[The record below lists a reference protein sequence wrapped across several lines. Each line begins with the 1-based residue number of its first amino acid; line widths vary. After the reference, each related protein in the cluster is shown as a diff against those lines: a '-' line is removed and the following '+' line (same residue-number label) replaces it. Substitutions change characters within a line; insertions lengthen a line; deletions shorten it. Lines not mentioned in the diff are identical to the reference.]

1 MAMPSCRTVGAVAAV
16 VAVLAGGAWCPADEP
31 AAVLDSERDTA
42 ARPLPATRAAAG
54 FRATDGL
61 RVEVFAAEPDVRN
74 PIAMAWGPDGRL
86 WVAENDTYAEPPVRL
101 EQRLRDRVLVFD
113 DVDGNRRP
121 DGRRVF
127 LDGLRQLT
135 SVEVGLGGV
144 WLLCPPQLLFVPD
157 HDGDAVP
164 DGPPRVVLDGFEV
177 AGQNHHNF
185 ANGLRFGPD
194 GWLYGRCGA
203 SCPGAVA
210 RPGTPAAERV
220 PVVGGIWR
228 YAPWSGRF
236 EALCHGTTNPWGH
249 DWNVYGDGFFV
260 NTVNGHLWQ
269 IIPGAH
275 YDRPHTLDP
284 NPHVFKLLDMHADH
298 WHFDVGG
305 GWQNSRDGAAND
317 LGGGHAHSGA
327 MIYLGDDWPEALRGD
342 LFTWN
347 FHGRRV
353 NRERLERRG
362 SGYVARHGKDLL
374 LAEDPFFRG
383 IELGYGPDG
392 AVFALDWSDTGEC
405 HEATGVHR
413 SSGRIYRVSAAEPP
427 AAVGRRAAAARPDLA
442 RRTAVELAA
451 LVTHP
456 NEWHVRQ
463 ARLELAARAG
473 RGMPAETAGAGA
485 DADLASAREQL
496 RQRALSAAPL
506 TACRAVLA
514 VHACGGAD
522 RGFLRG
528 LLDHRDEHLRAWGIR
543 LLSDDWPLDG
553 VLGPLP
559 QAVREADRVT
569 AAWQAVADDF
579 LRLAAHDPSG
589 LVRLALASCLQRLP
603 VGERPRLA
611 TALVRRAEDADD
623 HNLPLL
629 VWYGLIPVVEADPTQ
644 AAEIAVVSCWPETQ
658 RMIVRRLA
666 GLIDRAP
673 TAVAR
678 IVSAVAA
685 TDEPAVQRG
694 LLAGLADG
702 FAGRR
707 RVAKPAGW
715 DEAVA
720 AVAGDP
726 EAAARARDLSILFGD
741 GRAVEEVRRLLYD
754 RRADAGLRRG
764 ALEALVRE
772 GGDLREICLPL
783 LSDRDLGLVAAEGLA
798 VHDDPTVAQA
808 IVAAYDTFGGTLRP
822 RLIAI
827 LVSRPSFARALLEAV
842 EAGRIP
848 RSAVGAYDLRQ
859 IRALGDAQ
867 LDVALERIFGGVA
880 VTPADTRRRIDA
892 LRGGLGPDV
901 LAAADCRRGRRL
913 YEQSCSRCHRL
924 FGAGETI
931 GPDLTGGQRMNL
943 DYLLENILDPS
954 GVVSRDFRMS
964 IVELSDGRV
973 VSGLVTARDDRTLS
987 IMTPT
992 ERRTFDL
999 ADIERVTLTAQSP
1012 MPEGLLDRM
1021 APDEI
1026 RDLVAYL
1033 MQPAQVPLPAE

>member
-1 MAMPSCRTVGAVAAV
+1 MAIPSRRRLAVWAAV
-16 VAVLAGGAWCPADEP
+16 MVVLAGGAWAPADEP
-31 AAVLDSERDTA
+31 APAFDSERDTA
-42 ARPLPATRAAAG
+42 ARPLPAARAAEG
-54 FRATDGL
+54 FRARDGL
-61 RVEVFAAEPDVRN
+61 RVDVFAAEPAVRN

-101 EQRLRDRVLVFD
+101 EQRLRDRVLVFED
-113 DVDGNRRP
+113 ADGDRRP

-127 LDGLRQLT
+127 LDGLQQLT

-157 HDGDAVP
+157 RDGDAVP

-210 RPGTPAAERV
+210 RPGTPAEERV
-220 PVVGGIWR
+220 PLVGGIWR

-236 EALCHGTTNPWGH
+236 EAVCHGTTNPWGH
-249 DWNVYGDGFFV
+249 DWNAFGDGFFV

-275 YDRPHTLDP
+275 YERPHTLDP
-284 NPHVFKLLDMHADH
+284 NPHVFRLMAMHADH

-305 GWQNSRDGAAND
+305 GWQNSRDGAANA

-362 SGYVARHGKDLL
+362 SGYVARHGSDLL

-383 IELGYGPDG
+383 IDLGYGPDG

-413 SSGRIYRVSAAEPP
+413 SSGRIYCISAAALP
-427 AAVGRRAAAARPDLA
+427 AAEGRRATATRPDLA

-451 LVTHP
+451 AVTHP

-463 ARLELAARAG
+463 ARLELATRAG
-473 RGMPAETAGAGA
+473 RGMPPGTAVAEPDG
-485 DADLASAREQL
+485 DLASAREKL
-496 RQRALSAAPL
+496 RRLAVSAEPL

-514 VHACGGAD
+514 VHASGGAD
-522 RGFLRG
+522 RDFLRG
-528 LLDHRDEHLRAWGIR
+528 LLDHPDERLRAWGIR
-543 LLSDDWPLDG
+543 LLSDDWPLDS

-559 QAVREADRVT
+559 QAAREADRVT
-569 AAWQAVADDF
+569 AAWRAVSDDF
-579 LRLAAHDPSG
+579 LRLAARDPSG

-611 TALVRRAEDADD
+611 TALVLRAEDADD
-623 HNLPLL
+623 QNLPLL
-629 VWYGLIPVVEADPTQ
+629 VWYGLIPLVEADPLQ
-644 AAEIAVVSCWPETQ
+644 AAEIAVSARWPETQ
-658 RMIVRRLA
+658 RLIVRRLA

-673 TAVAR
+673 AAVAR
-678 IVSAVAA
+678 IVSAISA
-685 TDEPAVQRG
+685 TEDRSVRCG

-702 FAGRR
+702 LAGRR
-707 RVAKPAGW
+707 RATRPAGW
-715 DEAVA
+715 AEAVT
-720 AVAGDP
+720 AVAEDP
-726 EAAARARDLSILFGD
+726 EAMARARDLSILFGD
-741 GRAVEEVRRLLYD
+741 GRALEEVRRLVHD
-754 RRADAGLRRG
+754 PRADAGLRRG

-783 LSDRDLGLVAAEGLA
+783 LADRDLGLVAAEGLA
-798 VHDDPTVAQA
+798 AHDDPAVATA
-808 IVAAYDTFGGTLRP
+808 LVAAYAKFSGTLRP

-827 LVSRPSFARALLEAV
+827 LASRPSFARALLEAV

-848 RSAVGAYDLRQ
+848 RAAVGAYDLRQ
-859 IRALGDAQ
+859 IRALGESQTDA
-867 LDVALERIFGGVA
+867 ALERVFGGVA
-880 VTPADTRRRIDA
+880 VASADTRRRIDA
-892 LRGGLGPDV
+892 LRGALGPDV
-901 LAAADCRRGRRL
+901 LAAGDCRRGRRL

-924 FGAGETI
+924 FGTGETI

-943 DYLLENILDPS
+943 DYLLENILDPG
-954 GVVSRDFRMS
+954 GVVSRDYRMS
-964 IVELSDGRV
+964 IVSLADGRV
-973 VSGLVTARDDRTLS
+973 LNGLVTSRDDRTLTLV
-987 IMTPT
+987 TP
-992 ERRTFDL
+992 
-999 ADIERVTLTAQSP
+999 ADRHVLSLEDVADVKVTPQSP
-1012 MPEGLLDRM
+1012 MPEGLLDPL
-1021 APDEI
+1021 AADAV
-1026 RDLVAYL
+1026 RDLIGYL
-1033 MQPAQVPLPAE
+1033 MQPSQVPLPE

>member
-1 MAMPSCRTVGAVAAV
+1 MSIRSPRRVRVVAAV
-16 VAVLAGGAWCPADEP
+16 VVMLAAGSSSPADEP
-31 AAVLDSERDTA
+31 AAVFDSERDTA
-42 ARPLPATRAAAG
+42 ARPLPAARAAAG
-54 FRATDGL
+54 FRALDGL
-61 RVEVFAAEPDVRN
+61 RVEVFAAEPEVRN
-74 PIAMAWGPDGRL
+74 PIAMAWGPDGSL

-101 EQRLRDRVLVFD
+101 EQRLRDRVLVFED
-113 DVDGNRRP
+113 ADGDGRH

-127 LDGLRQLT
+127 IDGLRQLT

-157 HDGDAVP
+157 SDGDAVP
-164 DGPPRVVLDGFEV
+164 DGPPQVVLDGFEV

-210 RPGTPAAERV
+210 RPGAPAAERL
-220 PVVGGIWR
+220 PLVGGIWR

-236 EALCHGTTNPWGH
+236 ETVCHGTTNPWGH
-249 DWNVYGDGFFV
+249 DWNAFGDGFFI

-284 NPHVFKLLDMHADH
+284 NPHVFRLLGMHADH

-327 MIYLGDDWPEALRGD
+327 MIYLGDDWPEPLRGE

-362 SGYVARHGKDLL
+362 SGYVGRHGRDLL

-413 SSGRIYRVSAAEPP
+413 SSGRIYVIR
-427 AAVGRRAAAARPDLA
+427 AAARPAAGRRPEAARPGLA

-451 LVTHP
+451 LVAHP

-463 ARLELAARAG
+463 ARLELAVRAG
-473 RGMPAETAGAGA
+473 RGMPTRATVDG
-485 DADLASAREQL
+485 DLAAAREQL
-496 RQRALSAAPL
+496 RQLALTAEPL

-514 VHACGGAD
+514 AHACGGAD
-522 RGFLRG
+522 REFLRG

-559 QAVREADRVT
+559 LAAREAERVT
-569 AAWQAVADDF
+569 AAWRAVADDF
-579 LRLAAHDPSG
+579 LRLAADDPSG

-611 TALVRRAEDADD
+611 TALVRRAEDAEDQ
-623 HNLPLL
+623 NLPLL
-629 VWYGLIPVVEADPTQ
+629 VWYGLMPVAEADPMQ
-644 AAEIAVVSCWPETQ
+644 AAEIAVVARWPETQ
-658 RMIVRRLA
+658 RLIVRRLA

-673 TAVAR
+673 AAATR

-685 TDEPAVQRG
+685 ADDPSVQRG

-702 FAGRR
+702 LAGRR
-707 RVAKPAGW
+707 RVAQPAGW
-715 DEAVA
+715 DAAVA
-720 AVAGDP
+720 AVAEDP

-741 GRAVEEVRRLLYD
+741 GRAVAEVRRLVHD
-754 RRADAGLRRG
+754 PRADAGLRRG
-764 ALEALVRE
+764 ALEALIRE
-772 GGDLREICLPL
+772 GGDLRAICLPL
-783 LSDRDLGLVAAEGLA
+783 LADREMGLVAAEGLA
-798 VHDDPTVAQA
+798 AHDDPAVAEA
-808 IVAAYDTFGGTLRP
+808 LVAAYGKFGGTLRP
-822 RLIAI
+822 RLVAI
-827 LVSRPSFARALLEAV
+827 LASRPSFARALLEAV
-842 EAGRIP
+842 ETDRIP
-848 RSAVGAYDLRQ
+848 RAAVGAYDLRQ
-859 IRALGDAQ
+859 IRALGDPW

-880 VTPADTRRRIDA
+880 VTPVDTRRRIDA

-954 GVVSRDFRMS
+954 GVVSRDYRMS
-964 IVELSDGRV
+964 IVELADGRV
-973 VSGLVTARDDRTLS
+973 MSGLVTARDDRTLS

-999 ADIERVTLTAQSP
+999 GDVERVTVTSQSP